1 MEAVISSMQFIGQ
14 LLWFFLP
21 VATANMAPVL
31 FKNQLN
37 ALAKPIDGGRL
48 FRGQPLFG
56 DHKTWRG
63 LIVATLTGGVVFL
76 VQWLLTQQFPQQLTN
91 WAPFD
96 ITLGPWWFG
105 FVLGFAAIFG
115 DLVKSFFKRRV
126 NIASGKTWFPF
137 DQIDLIVF
145 PLLTMGFFYPITSIT
160 IIVTQLLVPVLHV
173 SVNRIGFWLHLKDTP
188 W

>member
-1 MEAVISSMQFIGQ
+1 MEAVISSMQFLGQ
-14 LLWFFLP
+14 LFWFFLP
-21 VATANMAPVL
+21 VATANMAPVI
-31 FKNQLN
+31 FKNQLL

-63 LIVATLTGGVVFL
+63 LLVATLTGGVVFL
-76 VQWLLTQQFPQQLTN
+76 LQWLLTEQFPEQLTN

-96 ITLGPWWFG
+96 LTQGPWWFG
-105 FVLGFAAIFG
+105 FLLGFGAIFG

-126 NIASGKTWFPF
+126 NIAPGKTWFPF

-145 PLLTMGFFYPITSIT
+145 PLLMIGFFYPTTSTT
-160 IIVTQLLVPVLHV
+160 IVVTLLLVPVLHV